1 MIIFAPVFQISME
14 LIQSSQELIY
24 RLSEMKARGT
34 IGFVPT
40 MGALHKGHLTLVE
53 RAVNEND
60 NVVVSIFVNPT
71 QFNDKADLEHYPRTL
86 DVDMKLL
93 NTTGC
98 NIVFAPSVNDIYPEP
113 DTRLFDFNGLDS
125 IMEGKFRKGH
135 FNGVAQ
141 VVSRLFSIVEPN
153 KAYFGLKD
161 FQQLAI
167 IKQMVR
173 MLQLN
178 IEIVPCSIVREEN
191 GLAMSSRNELLTF
204 EERKNAAIIYETL
217 TNAVKLTGKLSVIQL
232 VHWMTDQIN
241 NNPYTDVEYIEVVDE
256 NSLQPVNDWHH
267 VGKIVACVAVW
278 CGKVRLIDNMVLN

>member
-1 MIIFAPVFQISME
+1 MIIFAPVFWISME
-14 LIQSSQELIY
+14 LIQSSQELVNRITEI
-24 RLSEMKARGT
+24 RENGT

-40 MGALHKGHLTLVE
+40 MGALHNGHLTLVE
-53 RAVNEND
+53 RAVSEND

-71 QFNDKADLEHYPRTL
+71 QFNDKTDLERYPRTL

-93 NTTGC
+93 NKTGC
-98 NIVFAPSVNDIYPEP
+98 NIVFAPSVQDIYPQP
-113 DTRLFDFNGLDS
+113 DKRIFDFYGLDT

-141 VVSRLFSIVEPN
+141 IVSRLFDIVKPD

-161 FQQLAI
+161 FQQLTI

-173 MLQLN
+173 QLHLSV
-178 IEIVPCSIVREEN
+178 EIVPCPIVREKN
-191 GLAMSSRNELLTF
+191 GLAMSSRNEQLAL

-232 VHWMTDQIN
+232 VQWMTDQIN
-241 NNPYTDVEYIEVVDE
+241 NNSYMNVEYIEIVDE
-256 NSLQPVNDWHH
+256 NTLQPVNDWHH